1 MRPASPWS
9 PLIAV
14 LALGTVLGAPRSVAD
29 VVQGV
34 LGPANAEAVIRDRDG
49 KEVAR
54 LPAGSFQ
61 IWLPAGSYIAECLA
75 PNKGK
80 QLTVRS
86 LAQPTSVN
94 LDCR

>member
-1 MRPASPWS
+1 MRSSS
-9 PLIAV
+9 PLFTA
-14 LALGTVLGAPRSVAD
+14 LALATALLAPPSMAD

-34 LGPANAEAVIRDRDG
+34 VGPANAEAVIRDRDG

-61 IWLPAGSYIAECLA
+61 VWLPAGSYVAECLA

-80 QLTVRS
+80 KLTLRS

-94 LDCR
+94 LDCS